1 MENELVVSEQSGPND
16 PFTLAEVSVA
26 SEVTP
31 ETTKS
36 LGDNDIV
43 PANNEPFNHA
53 TFEKIDFSP
62 EYFKDLMKSFGGKK
76 EIIAQS
82 GERYTPTRAF
92 AAQAA
97 GEFDVRTGMGNYDE
111 LKNGTSKFMPGKRFS
126 DREILKYLTTMEPKG
141 YLDSLG
147 TRMIENV
154 PVSTAFVAGFAGGKK
169 VAQMAPINIPRTGIP
184 IVDKIAGKFQV
195 PYVAGRFALPYITGI
210 GSSIMAFPYNEYFG
224 EMFLGDKKLPFPEDY
239 ATMRAGEMTADVL
252 SYSPLTVL
260 ANRGA
265 SGVVQNYL
273 MNRLNI
279 PMASLAANPAELAA
293 GKQIGKN
300 FDLSN
305 PLSNPFG
312 PQYKAAQKVV
322 GQRFKGSVKG
332 AQGPLPTIND
342 FAKEGV
348 ASIMQGNTAPV
359 LLRKMVALEEALL
372 RAGSDI
378 KKNPALFAFYETLAA
393 GGAAVFGGGAA
404 KANPF
409 SMSETVGE
417 IGGAIGTPVIFG
429 QLAMTVGS
437 KLQPFIKTAYQN
449 LSDYGFTEGVV
460 STFRD
465 TGAAAK
471 NARGFRMVLEQL
483 QEFGSIDTPEKMQEM
498 IRKLESLPLDPKIK
512 ATSGMLSEDPAIQS
526 MEAALARE
534 FDGLELA
541 QQSARQ
547 LEIDL
552 HEAVLTRLSIGGD
565 TPIAKEALK
574 IAAEIKETIFEK
586 GIESRLNAAENQ
598 LFKAFDQLK
607 KTDTATLNKM
617 KGPDG
622 KPLTAIEKKAFQD
635 ENMIDLSNRLVDMLM
650 AQKALAR
657 SQQKTL
663 YGKVGELDINAF
675 FNEKGE
681 ATNTPRFIA
690 ALKELGP
697 YNKESLVRSDLS
709 KLFQFAER
717 ISGRLGL
724 DSTALSLDRP
734 ALEAFNAA
742 RIDATGGTGIN
753 LFDRFLQQEILSGAR
768 AGNDGLPE
776 VVTTP
781 MIRAAVEA
789 VSRRGDKNPTTKAL
803 YENLRKALIEKQTG
817 QGGQA
822 TGQADNA
829 LIQTRLNSFDAEI
842 AAKAAEEPD
851 AGLLND
857 FVETFSREN
866 PNASPTEK
874 ATVIRNWVTQNS
886 MRPEGHSGLITAN
899 KLDYMAANPLQDVAD
914 DASQAA
920 GFNPN
925 GISLRELT
933 NAKSDALAMA
943 RNGNLSPDSRRV
955 AGQFA
960 AAIEDDLVNFADKAG
975 SKGTAKQ
982 LAALTTANAFTKA
995 FSDVYYR
1002 SYVGKALK
1010 QTQDGGFR
1018 MAPESIALDFNRTS
1032 SLLAD
1037 PNYLKVMD
1045 IQQVGRF
1052 AQEQGIV
1059 GAQGGINSIQGVID
1073 KILRTARAQS
1083 YDPETK
1089 TINQKAL
1096 NDWIKS
1102 NSQLEAMFPEL
1113 FADLKQFDIAK
1124 EQLGSVVE
1132 ANSALA
1138 MQIKSQTNFASLL
1151 RNAKGEVRENPTA
1164 AVAEAMGAGKDQLSA
1179 LDRLFDAI
1187 PKVGKTKNQ
1196 RIFTL
1201 TDPQSGY
1208 TATFFNKKEAE
1219 KALKAMPV
1227 NTKMSQTDLTVD
1239 RQKAIDGFKSSL
1251 FEYFVLGNPAGRGQN
1266 IKPMDPIQIYK
1277 DLFEKKHLASAGT
1290 VARPRTGRTY
1300 TTMAEY
1306 MLKKGVFTESD
1317 IKYTKQALES
1327 LIKVRVNVAYD
1338 TLDTNFAEAKPIIDF
1353 GVSIFGSAMG
1363 TRSQSLLTGGTGG
1376 PGSIIA
1382 AGKGAE
1388 AARNIFLRLPQ
1399 SQRKLFAADLLQN
1412 PKLLASM
1419 LRQYGDNPEV
1429 NKGIT
1434 GTIADY
1440 LKSAGYVVL
1449 PRRFF
1454 SAEDQDTEQRSTEE
1468 QFNPGMPVPRADPVA
1483 VPTEEVEKTELNPV
1497 ITEILKKASYSPP
1510 SRRDLPPPARMA
1522 APRGVQ
1528 TASVDPS
1535 VVAAQRPQSIAS
1547 SGGIS
1552 SIDPERA
1559 KLAFGPF
1566 DILTAR
1572 NGGEIR
1578 LGIGGLFR

>member
-1 MENELVVSEQSGPND
+1 MENELVVSEQSGTND
-16 PFTLAEVSVA
+16 PFTLAEVSVDD
-26 SEVTP
+26 SVEG
-31 ETTKS
+31 ETTGS
-36 LGDNDIV
+36 LGDNDIT
-43 PANNEPFNHA
+43 PSNDEPFNHA
-53 TFEKIDFSP
+53 TFEKIDFSAG
-62 EYFKDLMKSFGGKK
+62 YFKDLMKAFGGKK
-76 EIIAQS
+76 EIISQN

-97 GEFDVRTGMGNYDE
+97 GEFNARTGMGNYDQ

-169 VAQMAPINIPRTGIP
+169 VAQMAPTNIPRTGIP
-184 IVDKIAGKFQV
+184 LVDKIAGKLQV

-210 GSSIMAFPYNEYFG
+210 GSSIMAFPYGEYFG

-252 SYSPLTVL
+252 SYSPITAI

-279 PMASLAANPAELAA
+279 PTANLAATPAELAA
-293 GKQIGKN
+293 GKQIGQN
-300 FDLSN
+300 FDFAN
-305 PLSNPFG
+305 PLVNPLG
-312 PQYKAAQKVV
+312 AQYRAAQKTVS
-322 GQRFKGSVKG
+322 QRFGSGVKG
-332 AQGPLPTIND
+332 AEGPLPTIND
-342 FAKEGV
+342 FAQKGV
-348 ASIMQGNTAPV
+348 ASLLQGNTAPY

-372 RAGSDI
+372 RAGSDV
-378 KKNPALFAFYETLAA
+378 KKNPGLFAFYEALAG
-393 GGAAVFGGGAA
+393 GGAAVFGGAFA
-404 KANPF
+404 KTDPF

-417 IGGAIGTPVIFG
+417 IGGAIAVPMVAG
-429 QLAMTVGS
+429 QLTVTVGS
-437 KLQPFIKTAYQN
+437 KLVPFVKQAYSN
-449 LSDYGFTEGVV
+449 LKNFGLVDGTV
-460 STFRD
+460 STFKD
-465 TGAAAK
+465 TGAAAR
-471 NARGFRMVLEQL
+471 NARGFRMVLAQL
-483 QEFGSIDTPEKMQEM
+483 DEFGSIDTPEKMQEM
-498 IRKLESLPLDPKIK
+498 LIKLESLPIDPKVK
-512 ATSGMLSEDPAIQS
+512 ATAGMLSQDPAIQS

-534 FDGLELA
+534 FDGLDLA
-541 QQSARQ
+541 QKNARQ

-552 HEAVLTRLSIGGD
+552 HEAVLLRLAIGGD

-586 GIESRLNAAENQ
+586 GIESRLNAAENE

-622 KPLTAIEKKAFQD
+622 QPLTAIEKKAIQD
-635 ENMIDLSNRLVDMLM
+635 ENMMDLSSRLVTMLM
-650 AQKALAR
+650 AQKSLAR
-657 SQQKTL
+657 SQQKAL
-663 YGKVGELDINAF
+663 YGKVGELDITDF
-675 FNEKGE
+675 FNSKGE
-681 ATNTPRFIA
+681 ATNTPKFIA

-717 ISGRLGL
+717 MSSRLGL

-734 ALEAFNAA
+734 ALEALNAA
-742 RIDATGGTGIN
+742 RVDATGGTGIN
-753 LFDRFLQQEILSGAR
+753 LFDNFVQEITGAAR
-768 AGNDGLPE
+768 VGNDGLPE
-776 VVTTP
+776 IVTTP
-781 MIRAAVEA
+781 MIRSAVEM
-789 VSRRGDKNPTTKAL
+789 VSRRGDKNATTKAL
-803 YENLRKALIEKQTG
+803 YENFRKALIEKQRG
-817 QGGQA
+817 QGGQV

-829 LIQTRLNSFDAEI
+829 LIQTRMDSFDADI
-842 AAKAAEEPD
+842 AAKVAEEPD
-851 AGLLND
+851 SGLLND

-866 PNASPTEK
+866 PNALPTEK
-874 ATVIRNWVTQNS
+874 ATAIRNWVTQNS
-886 MRPEGHSGLITAN
+886 MRPKGHSGFIMAN
-899 KLDYMAANPLQDVAD
+899 KLDYMAENPLRVVGD
-914 DASQAA
+914 DAA
-920 GFNPN
+920 GVEQFNPN

-943 RNGNLSPDSRRV
+943 RNGDLSPDSRRV

-960 AAIEDDLVNFADKAG
+960 SAIEDDLTSFAEKAG
-975 SKGTAKQ
+975 SKSTAKQ
-982 LAALTTANAFTKA
+982 LDALKTANAFTKA
-995 FSDVYYR
+995 FSKVYYR
-1002 SYVGKALK
+1002 SYVGDALK
-1010 QTQDGGFR
+1010 QTRDGGYR
-1018 MAPESIALDFNRTS
+1018 MAPESMALDFNRTS

-1059 GAQGGINSIQGVID
+1059 GAQGGINSIQGVMD

-1089 TINQKAL
+1089 TINQRAL

-1113 FADLKQFDIAK
+1113 FADLKQFDLAK
-1124 EQLGSVVE
+1124 ETLEKVVDN
-1132 ANSALA
+1132 NSALRR
-1138 MQIKSQTNFASLL
+1138 QISSQTNFASLL

-1164 AVAEAMGAGKDQLSA
+1164 AVAEAMGAGKDQLAA

-1187 PKVGKTKNQ
+1187 PKAGETKNQ

-1208 TATFFNKKEAE
+1208 TATFFNKKEAQ
-1219 KALKAMPV
+1219 KALKTMPV
-1227 NTKMSQTDLTVD
+1227 NTKMSQSDLKVD

-1266 IKPMDPIQIYK
+1266 IKPIDPIQIYK
-1277 DLFEKKHLASAGT
+1277 DLFEKKHLASEGT

-1300 TTMAEY
+1300 TTMSDY

-1327 LIKVRVNVAYD
+1327 LIKVRVNIAYD

-1353 GVSIFGSAMG
+1353 GVSIFGSALG
-1363 TRSQSLLTGGTGG
+1363 TKSQSFLTGGQGG

-1412 PKLLASM
+1412 PKLLAAM
-1419 LRQYGDNPEV
+1419 LRTYSKNPEV

-1434 GTIADY
+1434 GTISDY
-1440 LKSAGYVVL
+1440 LKNAGYVIL

-1454 SAEDQDTEQRSTEE
+1454 SAEDQDAEQPSGEGK
-1468 QFNPGMPVPRADPVA
+1468 FSPDFLPVPRADPVS

-1497 ITEILKKASYSPP
+1497 ITEILKKASLQPLP
-1510 SRRDLPPPARMA
+1510 RRDLPPSTQTA
-1522 APRGVQ
+1522 APSGVQ
-1528 TASVDPS
+1528 TASVDPAGS
-1535 VVAAQRPQSIAS
+1535 AAQRPQSFAS

-1552 SIDPERA
+1552 SINPERA
-1559 KLAFGPF
+1559 KFAFGPF

-1572 NGGEIR
+1572 DGGEIR
-1578 LGIGGLFR
+1578 SGIGGLFR